1 MFAIRDY
8 KGVDQLYPLHIARL
22 FKGSVNGKK
31 CHPDF
36 FDGSYNQM
44 VSKSR
49 EDKSQLLGV
58 GAFLDNSHFGNHT
71 VVSQK

>member
-1 MFAIRDY
+1 ME
-8 KGVDQLYPLHIARL
+8 
-22 FKGSVNGKK
+22 KK